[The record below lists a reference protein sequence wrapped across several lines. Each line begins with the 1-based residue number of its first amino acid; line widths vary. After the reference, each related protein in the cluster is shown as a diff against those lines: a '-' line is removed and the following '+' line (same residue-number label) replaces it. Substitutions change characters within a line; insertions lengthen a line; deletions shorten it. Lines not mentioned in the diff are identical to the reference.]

1 MNILQLTPKL
11 PYPLHDGSAI
21 AAWNLTSGLSVN
33 GCSLTILA
41 MNTDKHYSPIEKLPA
56 AMKNI
61 CKWESVY
68 LNTRINPLK
77 AIVNLAFSKLP
88 YNIERFYSREFSLAL
103 QKLLETEKYDIIQC
117 EGLPTLIYLPVM
129 RKYSTAKVAYR
140 AHNIESE
147 IWERK
152 AGRERNRLKRFYYK
166 IIASRLLRLEENL
179 INKYDLLV
187 PITDRDA
194 EVLRLMGNKKPV
206 CVVPSGYNIDMMPD
220 LAPQSSQ
227 ISIGY
232 IGSLDWTPNQE
243 GLLWFIEKVWKPLLK
258 PGYVQFHVA
267 GRNAPPWLEKILQNT
282 WDLKYEGEVEDA
294 QTFMMEHTV
303 LVVPL
308 FSGSGMRVKIVEGM
322 ALGRIIISTPL
333 GIEGLPVNDRKN
345 ILIASDSKSFRE
357 ILSDIISDPLKYIA
371 IGEAA
376 RTLIP
381 EKFDNI
387 ELGKKLAYFYSAQ
400 VK

>member
-1 MNILQLTPKL
+1 MKILQLTPKL
-11 PYPLHDGSAI
+11 PFPLHDGSAI
-21 AAWNLTSGLSVN
+21 AAWNLTHGLSVN
-33 GCSLTILA
+33 DCSLTILA
-41 MNTDKHYSPIEKLPA
+41 MNTDKHYSPIEKLPD
-56 AMKNI
+56 AMKNT

-68 LNTRINPLK
+68 LNTRISPVK
-77 AIVNLAFSKLP
+77 ALLNLGFSRLP
-88 YNIERFYSREFSLAL
+88 YNIERFYSKDYSNAL

-117 EGLPTLIYLPVM
+117 EGLPTLIYLPVI
-129 RKYSTAKVAYR
+129 RKYSNARIVYR

-152 AGRERNRLKRFYYK
+152 AGREVSMLKRFYFK
-166 IIASRLLRLEENL
+166 IIARRLLALEESL

-194 EVLRLMGNKKPV
+194 EVLRLMGNMKPV
-206 CVVPSGYNIDMMPD
+206 CVVPSGYNIDMMPEIIT
-220 LAPQSSQ
+220 QSKD

-243 GLLWFIEKVWKPLLK
+243 GLLWFIEKVWKPLIK
-258 PGYVQFHVA
+258 SGSIKFHVA
-267 GRNAPPWLEKILQNT
+267 GRNAPPWLEKILLNT
-282 WDLKYEGEVEDA
+282 LDLIYEGEVEDA
-294 QTFMMEHTV
+294 QTFMMDHPI

-333 GIEGLPVNDRKN
+333 GIEGLPVSDKKN
-345 ILIASDSKSFRE
+345 ILIAADSKSFRE
-357 ILSDIISDPLKYIA
+357 ILSGIIADPLKYIS

-376 RTLIP
+376 RNLIP

-387 ELGKKLAYFYSAQ
+387 ELGKKLANFYSAHI
-400 VK
+400 K

>member
-11 PYPLHDGSAI
+11 PFPLHDGSAI
-21 AAWNLTSGLSVN
+21 AAWNLTSGLSAN
-33 GCSLTILA
+33 ECAITILA
-41 MNTDKHYSPIEKLPA
+41 MNTDKHYSPIESLPDS
-56 AMKNI
+56 MKKT

-68 LNTRINPLK
+68 IDTRINPFK
-77 AIVNLAFSKLP
+77 ALTNLLFSKRP
-88 YNIERFYSREFSLAL
+88 YNIDRFYSRDYSNAL
-103 QKLLETEKYDIIQC
+103 QKLLQSEKYDIIQC

-129 RKYSTAKVAYR
+129 RKYSTAKVVYR

-152 AGRERNRLKRFYYK
+152 AGRELSRLKKIYFK
-166 IIASRLLRLEENL
+166 IIAKRLLELEENF

-206 CVVPSGYNIDMMPD
+206 CVVASGYNIDMMPEI
-220 LAPQSSQ
+220 APLTNE

-243 GLLWFIEKVWKPLLK
+243 GLLWFLEKVWKPLVK
-258 PGYVQFHVA
+258 PGNVKFHVA

-282 WDLKYEGEVEDA
+282 RDLVYEGEVEDA
-294 QTFMMEHTV
+294 QTFMMVHPI

-333 GIEGLPVNDRKN
+333 GIEGLPVNDKKN
-345 ILIASDSKSFRE
+345 ILIASDSKDFRE
-357 ILSDIISDPLKYIA
+357 ILSGIISDPSKFLA

-387 ELGKKLAYFYSAQ
+387 ELGKKLANFYSAH

>member
-21 AAWNLTSGLSVN
+21 AAWNLTRGLSVN
-33 GCSLTILA
+33 GCTITILA
-41 MNTDKHYSPIEKLPA
+41 MNTDKHYSPIENLPA
-56 AMKNI
+56 AMKEI

-68 LNTRINPLK
+68 LNTRISPLK
-77 AIVNLAFSKLP
+77 AFVNLFFSKLP
-88 YNIERFYSREFSLAL
+88 YNIERFNSRDYSNKL
-103 QKLLETEKYDIIQC
+103 QQLLEQEKFDIIQC
-117 EGLPTLIYLPVM
+117 EGLPTLIYLPIM
-129 RKYSTAKVAYR
+129 RKFSTARIAYR

-152 AGRERNRLKRFYYK
+152 AGREHSPLKKFYYN
-166 IIASRLLRLEENL
+166 IIAKRLLALEENL
-179 INKYDLLV
+179 TNKYDLLV

-206 CVVPSGYNIDMMPD
+206 CVVPSGYNIEMIPEIQ
-220 LAPQSSQ
+220 PPGEG

-243 GLLWFIEKVWKPLLK
+243 GLLWFLEKVWKPLIK
-258 PGYVQFHVA
+258 HGNVKFHVA

-282 WDLKYEGEVEDA
+282 WDLIYEGEVEDS
-294 QTFMMEHTV
+294 QTFMLNHPV

-333 GIEGLPVNDRKN
+333 GIEGLPVNDKKN
-345 ILIASDSKSFRE
+345 ILIAVDSKSFQE
-357 ILSDIISDPLKYIA
+357 ILTGIIADPEKYIA

-376 RTLIP
+376 RSLIP

-387 ELGKKLAYFYSAQ
+387 ELGKKLANFYSAH